1 MALWPTDRDR
11 SGGETEVLEVLAMGL
26 HTTERL
32 KLRQIEEGLR
42 ADAPG
47 LDGLPAGGLPC
58 RRPLL
63 RAWQLE
69 CWQAASCLREWTRH
83 SRES

>member
-11 SGGETEVLEVLAMGL
+11 SGGETEVLVVLAMGL

-32 KLRQIEEGLR
+32 KLRQIEEG
-42 ADAPG
+42 
-47 LDGLPAGGLPC
+47 
-58 RRPLL
+58 LL